1 MAGNQGWHWY
11 LSRRRLR
18 LLPVWR
24 IPLVMLVLALFLSW
38 LLPFIDRH
46 LVLGDGDVG
55 GVLFV
60 EIDDSAMSNLLSAI
74 AGGMITL
81 TGLVFTALTL
91 AMQFGAAQLSVRIV
105 PILRQDP
112 VMRWSIGLFLATF
125 VYTLLVSVRL
135 AVREEDYRPLLSVL
149 CAIGLSVCCAVLFLA
164 LVTRVTGVLNSGY
177 LLRSLAAQGRQAV
190 LRTFPD
196 VPLDAPD
203 APDAPD
209 GPEGPEAPED
219 SEAPE
224 APEASPS
231 TTRTDPH
238 TTLRLGT
245 PPYSGQVLLAFDADR
260 IASYARTWGVT
271 VELIPVTG
279 DFIALEAP
287 LFHVYGPTDKVDR
300 NTLVRCLLFGETPSA
315 ATDPAGALRALV
327 DIALKALSPAIN
339 DPGRAVQALDHIE
352 DLLVLLAPRLAATPP
367 PTTGAFTCRTRSWT
381 DYVCIGTD
389 EIRHFGATS
398 LQVQRRLRALY
409 ATVDLVCTP
418 AQTRPLTARTA
429 TMNAEL
435 PTHWP
440 QPLDRALA
448 RQADPQGLGTEQ
460 GSGVQGV

>member
-1 MAGNQGWHWY
+1 MTGMSDRGWHWY
-11 LSRRRLR
+11 LTRRRLR

-190 LRTFPD
+190 LRNFPD
-196 VPLDAPD
+196 VA
-203 APDAPD
+203 
-209 GPEGPEAPED
+209 PEASVGPGG
-219 SEAPE
+219 PE
-224 APEASPS
+224 APEASSPA
-231 TTRTDPH
+231 TRTELPH

-245 PPYSGQVLLAFDADR
+245 PPYSGQVLLAFDSDR
-260 IASYARTWGVT
+260 LASHARSWGV
-271 VELIPVTG
+271 ELELVPVTG

-287 LFHVYGPTDKVDR
+287 LFHVYGPADKVDR
-300 NTLVRCLLFGETPSA
+300 DTLVRCLLFGETPSA

-389 EIRHFGATS
+389 EIRHFGTTS

-409 ATVDLVCTP
+409 ATVALVCTP
-418 AQTRPLTARTA
+418 AQTPPLAARTA
-429 TMNAEL
+429 TMDADL

-440 QPLDRALA
+440 QPLDRELA